1 MHSINTHPSCGCF
14 GFRENKYLCL
24 AFPFRCAYPKMY
36 LCISARNRDLASF
49 WANKKLG
56 WFAYFVLGR
65 LNKGAYHSVV
75 YKRVH
80 AHNNRTRRE
89 KESEGKKNK

>member
-1 MHSINTHPSCGCF
+1 
-14 GFRENKYLCL
+14 
-24 AFPFRCAYPKMY
+24 MY
-36 LCISARNRDLASF
+36 LCISARNRGLASF
-49 WANKKLG
+49 WANKELG

-89 KESEGKKNK
+89 KENQRKINDTRNNCYFYSTFMSVYTGILRF